1 MSGFHDMVAADLA
14 NVFFNQDEYAEPRTI
29 VYDDITYKDVPC
41 ILTKTKETERTVSMR
56 DHAEGLHLVTSVLH
70 YPVSELNG
78 IVPEMG
84 KRIRISESTGFLYSY
99 YVIQSECTMGK
110 VRAELEAYDE

>member
-14 NVFFNQDEYAEPRTI
+14 TVFFNQNEFAELHTI
-29 VYDDITYKDVPC
+29 VYDGVTHKDVPC

-56 DHAEGLHLVTSVLH
+56 DHAEGLHLVTAVLH
-70 YPVSELNG
+70 CPVSALG
-78 IVPEMG
+78 TTPEKG
-84 KRIRISESTGFLYSY
+84 QRIRISDSTGFLYSY
-99 YVIQSECTMGK
+99 YVIQSECTIGK

>member
-14 NVFFNQDEYAEPRTI
+14 NVFFNQNEFAELRTI
-29 VYDDITYKDVPC
+29 VYDDVTHKDVPC
-41 ILTKTKETERTVSMR
+41 ILTKTKETERTVTMR
-56 DHAEGLHLVTSVLH
+56 DHAEGLHLVTAVLH
-70 YPVSELNG
+70 YPISALY
-78 IVPEMG
+78 IKPEMG
-84 KRIRISESTGFLYSY
+84 QKIRISDSTGFLHSY